1 MALNICMSTDVRQH
15 SCTIRVE
22 ELKAKREAEESARKE
37 HAAAL
42 AVRKAACTGGL
53 VKWIDGD
60 RT

>member
-1 MALNICMSTDVRQH
+1 MLQH
-15 SCTIRVE
+15 SSTFRVE

-42 AVRKAACTGGL
+42 AVRKAASSL
-53 VKWIDGD
+53 AKWVDGD

>member
-1 MALNICMSTDVRQH
+1 MSTDVRQH
-15 SCTIRVE
+15 SSTIRVE

-53 VKWIDGD
+53 GKWIDGD
-60 RT
+60 RTW

>member
-1 MALNICMSTDVRQH
+1 MCVNTAPRSGSR
-15 SCTIRVE
+15 

-53 VKWIDGD
+53 GKWIDGD